1 MKFQRNARIV
11 RSQMDVTP
19 FAGVFFC
26 LLIFVLLGSLVYTP
40 GVRITLPDAAGNTPG
55 TAGPVIAVG
64 LDPSGQYY
72 YQNQIIPEA
81 SLVGQLKAEVRRQ
94 KSQRQED
101 LTLVVQ
107 ADKAVSL
114 EQLNH
119 LWDIATSAGIKNMAQ
134 QVRPRAFDTPGRS
147 PNLPNP

>member
-1 MKFQRNARIV
+1 MKFPRNARIF
-11 RSQMDVTP
+11 RGHMDVTP

-26 LLIFVLLGSLVYTP
+26 LLIFVLLAGLVYTP
-40 GVRITLPDAAGNTPG
+40 GVRITLPEAAINAPG
-55 TAGPVIAVG
+55 TAGPAIAVA
-64 LDPSGQYY
+64 LDANGQYY

-81 SLVGQLKAEVRRQ
+81 SLAQRLRTEVLRQ
-94 KSQRQED
+94 RD

-119 LWDIATSAGIKNMAQ
+119 LWDIATSAGVKNMMQ
-134 QVRPRAFDTPGRS
+134 QVRPRVFDSPGKSAS
-147 PNLPNP
+147 P